1 MAKSA
6 LLKSS
11 LAKKYWMAFTGL
23 FLCLFLVGHLAGNLQ
38 LLATGAGARDQ
49 FNEYALFMTTNP
61 IVRVLSIVTF
71 ASILFHVIDGILLTV
86 KNRKARPK
94 GYVSFKPSRNTKWP
108 SRNMGV
114 LGTIILVFIVIHLI
128 NFWGEMK
135 FGEWEARDQAE
146 IEAVHI
152 TESGVA
158 VVDLEEEEQ
167 TSNLIYTTESG
178 AEVKDLYTITIKT
191 FQDEEWGLVWAFAYL
206 LSMIAIGLHLYHG
219 FGSGFQSLGIN
230 HPKYNN
236 FVRKAGVAFS
246 IVVPLLFA
254 IIPFYIYFVLDKI

>member
-38 LLATGAGARDQ
+38 LLISGEGARDQ
-49 FNEYALFMTTNP
+49 FNEYAFFMTTNP

-86 KNRKARPK
+86 KNRKARPQ

-108 SRNMGV
+108 SRNMGI
-114 LGTIILVFIVIHLI
+114 LGTVILVFIVIHLI

-135 FGEWEARDQAE
+135 FGGLDDTVYETANGQR
-146 IEAVHI
+146 
-152 TESGVA
+152 
-158 VVDLEEEEQ
+158 
-167 TSNLIYTTESG
+167 
-178 AEVKDLYTITIKT
+178 VKDLYTLTIRT
-191 FQDEEWGLVWAFAYL
+191 FQDAEWGLIWALVYL
-206 LSMIAIGLHLYHG
+206 VSMIAVGLHLYHG

-230 HPKYNN
+230 HPKYNT
-236 FVRKAGVAFS
+236 FVRRVGVGFS
-246 IVVPLLFA
+246 IIVPLLFA
-254 IIPFYIYFVLDKI
+254 IIPFYIYFVLEKI